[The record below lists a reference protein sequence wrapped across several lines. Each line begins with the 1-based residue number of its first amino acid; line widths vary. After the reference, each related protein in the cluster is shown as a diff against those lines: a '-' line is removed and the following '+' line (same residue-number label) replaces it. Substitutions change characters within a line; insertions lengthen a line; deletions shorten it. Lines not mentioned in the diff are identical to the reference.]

1 MFKYI
6 CLKFKEMSEVK
17 QIQKPNRTP
26 VFTAVIVLLVGLLG
40 IMTFLWSK
48 KVGEVNVLTEENGNL
63 KKDMEAMNEMM
74 KPFIGDNMS
83 NDLMA
88 DFKNMMA
95 TYEEIEK
102 QSDIDQAELQAQKDK
117 IQGLMTELESAKKN
131 GRVSASLIAKLQR
144 ENETLREIMKGY
156 IRQIDELNTKNTELT
171 ANLDK
176 TSTELNETKNER
188 DDFKNQATESQ
199 EKVKKGQKLQAININ
214 STGMRMK
221 LNDQLEPT
229 TKARNCVQA
238 SASFTVAENSIADA
252 GQRTLYMQ
260 IIDPDGK
267 PLQGRTG
274 GTVSTENGTVVYGAK
289 REINYGNKAVDVTI
303 YYDFNG
309 EEPVN
314 GVYKVKIYSGSELI
328 GTDSFSLK

>member
-1 MFKYI
+1 
-6 CLKFKEMSEVK
+6 
-17 QIQKPNRTP
+17 
-26 VFTAVIVLLVGLLG
+26 
-40 IMTFLWSK
+40 
-48 KVGEVNVLTEENGNL
+48 
-63 KKDMEAMNEMM
+63 
-74 KPFIGDNMS
+74 
-83 NDLMA
+83 
-88 DFKNMMA
+88 
-95 TYEEIEK
+95 
-102 QSDIDQAELQAQKDK
+102 
-117 IQGLMTELESAKKN
+117 
-131 GRVSASLIAKLQR
+131 
-144 ENETLREIMKGY
+144 MKGY

-238 SASFTVAENSIADA
+238 SASFTVAENAIADA

-267 PLQGRTG
+267 PLQGRSG

-314 GVYKVKIYSGSELI
+314 GVYKVKIYSGAELI

>member
-1 MFKYI
+1 
-6 CLKFKEMSEVK
+6 MSEVK

-48 KVGEVNVLTEENGNL
+48 KVGEVNALTEENGNL
-63 KKDMEAMNEMM
+63 KKDMESMNEMM

-102 QSDIDQAELQAQKDK
+102 QSDIDKAELQAQKDK

-131 GRVSASLIAKLQR
+131 GRVSASLIAKLKR

-156 IRQIDELNTKNTELT
+156 IRQIDELNTKNTQLT
-171 ANLDK
+171 ADLDK

-199 EKVKKGQKLQAININ
+199 EKVKKGQRLQAININ

-289 REINYGNKAVDVTI
+289 REINYGNKAVDVSI
-303 YYDFNG
+303 YFDFNG
-309 EEPVN
+309 EEPVS

>member
-1 MFKYI
+1 
-6 CLKFKEMSEVK
+6 MSEVK

-40 IMTFLWSK
+40 IMTYLWSK
-48 KVGEVNVLTEENGNL
+48 KVGEVNQLTEENKSLSENL
-63 KKDMEAMNEMM
+63 EAIYNAMPPSER
-74 KPFIGDNMS
+74 GAAADNM
-83 NDLMA
+83 LA
-88 DFKNMMA
+88 DFQQMMDN
-95 TYEEIEK
+95 YELLQKEGRPE
-102 QSDIDQAELQAQKDK
+102 DQEAYAEQKAK
-117 IQGLMTELESAKKN
+117 IQSLMTELETAKKN
-131 GRVSASLIAKLQR
+131 GRVSGALIAKLQK
-144 ENETLREIMKGY
+144 ENNTLREIMKGY
-156 IRQIDELNTKNTELT
+156 IRQIDELNTKNTQLT
-171 ANLDK
+171 ADLDK

-188 DDFKNQATESQ
+188 DEFKNQATESQ
-199 EKVKKGQKLQAININ
+199 EKVKKGQRLQAININ

-238 SASFTVAENSIADA
+238 SASFTVAENAIADA

-309 EEPVN
+309 EEPVS
-314 GVYKVKIYSGSELI
+314 GVYKVKIYSGNELI
-328 GTDSFSLK
+328 GSDSFSLK

>member
-1 MFKYI
+1 M
-6 CLKFKEMSEVK
+6 EMSEVK
-17 QIQKPNRTP
+17 QIQKPNRKP

-40 IMTFLWSK
+40 IMTYLWSV
-48 KVGEVNVLTEENGNL
+48 KVGEVKTLTDENTNL

-102 QSDIDQAELQAQKDK
+102 QSDIDKEELQAQKDK

-238 SASFTVAENSIADA
+238 SASFTVAENAIADA

-267 PLQGRTG
+267 PLQGRSG

-314 GVYKVKIYSGSELI
+314 GVYKVKIYSGAELI

>member
-1 MFKYI
+1 M
-6 CLKFKEMSEVK
+6 EMSEVK
-17 QIQKPNRTP
+17 QIQKPNRKP

-238 SASFTVAENSIADA
+238 SASFTVAENAIADA

-267 PLQGRTG
+267 PLQGRSG

-314 GVYKVKIYSGSELI
+314 GVYKVKIYSGAELI

>member
-1 MFKYI
+1 
-6 CLKFKEMSEVK
+6 MSEVK

-48 KVGEVNVLTEENGNL
+48 KVGEVKVLTEENGNL

-102 QSDIDQAELQAQKDK
+102 QSDIDQTELQAQKDK

-303 YYDFNG
+303 FYDFNG

-328 GTDSFSLK
+328 GSDSFSLK

>member
-1 MFKYI
+1 
-6 CLKFKEMSEVK
+6 MSEVK

-303 YYDFNG
+303 FYDFNG

-328 GTDSFSLK
+328 GSDSFSLK

>member
-1 MFKYI
+1 
-6 CLKFKEMSEVK
+6 MSEVK

-117 IQGLMTELESAKKN
+117 IQGLMTELESAKKS

-229 TKARNCVQA
+229 SKARNCVQA
-238 SASFTVAENSIADA
+238 SASFTVAENAIADA

-328 GTDSFSLK
+328 GSDSFSLK